1 MCLRAF
7 VKGGGTLCSASTIL
21 VGSLRLLVQLR
32 TLFGSGDGGVI
43 VVEALCHPLTDDV
56 HQPLKRLLHVY
67 VVLSAGL
74 KELKTYSRGGN
85 GGWG

>member
-1 MCLRAF
+1 MCLRVF
-7 VKGGGTLCSASTIL
+7 VKGGGTLCSASTVL

-32 TLFGSGDGGVI
+32 TLFASGDSGVI

-74 KELKTYSRGGN
+74 KELKTCSRGGN
-85 GGWG
+85 GGCG